1 MATAALSRAVARNI
15 RMTATGKGARCLL
28 RKRMGS
34 LCPSQRATLIASL
47 LVGRDWWWV
56 YRVSRQVEIT
66 DSVGAGGLWNFSRD
80 IHALTQ
86 SRYLALDM
94 HFVVE
99 HFNCPLK
106 MVCQPIDCETNA
118 HAILFI

>member
-1 MATAALSRAVARNI
+1 MSIAIGV
-15 RMTATGKGARCLL
+15 KGGHCPYPTSHLDRILL
-28 RKRMGS
+28 
-34 LCPSQRATLIASL
+34 A
-47 LVGRDWWWV
+47 GRDV
-56 YRVSRQVEIT
+56 VVGTQGKPTGRDQMSVCRTYSSCFYLGT

-86 SRYLALDM
+86 SRYLAPDM

-99 HFNCPLK
+99 HFNGPLK
-106 MVCQPIDCETNA
+106 AVCQPIDCETNA

>member
-1 MATAALSRAVARNI
+1 MSIARE
-15 RMTATGKGARCLL
+15 AG
-28 RKRMGS
+28 GS
-34 LCPSQRATLIASL
+34 LVPPAPHFDRIL
-47 LVGRDWWWV
+47 LAGRDV
-56 YRVSRQVEIT
+56 VLGTQGKPTGRDQMSFCHNYSSCFYLGT

-86 SRYLALDM
+86 SRYLALEM

-99 HFNCPLK
+99 HFNGPLK
-106 MVCQPIDCETNA
+106 AVCLPIDCETNA